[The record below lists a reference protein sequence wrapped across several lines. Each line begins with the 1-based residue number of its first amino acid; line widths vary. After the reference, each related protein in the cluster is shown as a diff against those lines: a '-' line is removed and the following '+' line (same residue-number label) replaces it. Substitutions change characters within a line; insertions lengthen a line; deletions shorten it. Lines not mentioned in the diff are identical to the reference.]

1 MGQKMKKISKIGKAF
16 KNLIL
21 NTYHLPP
28 KKIFKKIKL
37 LILFQKKGLRGS
49 KKVKKIFKIKK
60 GFKNLILNTYHLP
73 FLKDFQKK

>member
-1 MGQKMKKISKIGKAF
+1 MGQKMKKNSKIEKGF

-37 LILFQKKGLRGS
+37 LILFQKKG
-49 KKVKKIFKIKK
+49 VKGDKNENFEKFCSIIEK
-60 GFKNLILNTYHLP
+60 GLKNG
-73 FLKDFQKK
+73 